1 MHAQQKKEM
10 GALKIERDG
19 GEGRERE
26 GIIRGT
32 ERKKQRWRKLE
43 GEIRG

>member
-19 GEGRERE
+19 GKGEERERE
-26 GIIRGT
+26 RV
-32 ERKKQRWRKLE
+32 
-43 GEIRG
+43 